1 MIVDGVD
8 TGMRR
13 RPRHALG
20 NDASISQ
27 AAIEAFS
34 LDGFDATSMA
44 SLSARAH
51 LTYGA
56 AYARFEDKS
65 ELAVALWD
73 ERLFTAVTDAL
84 DSAAAAI
91 PSGGDAFA
99 RAMATFVRPG
109 PDLLAAVELI
119 QASRFEPALEQGIHR
134 PFANWLTQ
142 WIGPGESISPTE
154 AVVRSTVANLALGLV
169 MVAGRPWQVDLTAEL
184 RRIGRV
190 LASPGPATEL
200 PADRAA
206 HLDDWPFASGDPRI
220 DRALAAIATIVG
232 EIGYHRATITR
243 ICRAAK
249 VSTGLLYGRY
259 PGKLDLFLAANDALL
274 ANGYAA
280 NASFTQRLASAY
292 GSGIAEAVVWR
303 EFQRPAYAIK
313 RSLALE
319 SNRLARFD
327 EQMRRVHLEKEQV
340 LVDQYS
346 ASPDPTTALA
356 YLHWDM
362 AMAMGV
368 NLVPNLVPAVWT
380 LPFDVVTVPLLAGP
394 SAGSAS

>member
-1 MIVDGVD
+1 MDLDGVD
-8 TGMRR
+8 AGMRR

-20 NDASISQ
+20 NDLSIAQ
-27 AAIEAFS
+27 AAIEAFA

-73 ERLFTAVTDAL
+73 EHLFTAVTDAL

-91 PSGGDAFA
+91 QSGENAFA
-99 RAMATFVRPG
+99 GAMAPFVRPG
-109 PDLLAAVELI
+109 PQLLAAIELI
-119 QASRFEPALEQGIHR
+119 QASRFEPALQQGIHR
-134 PFANWLTQ
+134 PFADWLAH
-142 WIGPGESISPTE
+142 WIGPGESSSPTE

-169 MVAGRPWQVDLTAEL
+169 MVEGRPWQVDLTTEL
-184 RRIGRV
+184 QRIGRALAAPV
-190 LASPGPATEL
+190 PATSLPGDLAS
-200 PADRAA
+200 
-206 HLDDWPFASGDPRI
+206 HLDAWPFDSGDPRI
-220 DRALAAIATIVG
+220 DRALGAIAAIVG
-232 EIGYHRATITR
+232 EVGYHRATITR

-259 PGKLDLFLAANDALL
+259 PGKLDLFLAATNALL

-280 NASFTQRLASAY
+280 NAAFTQRLASAY

-303 EFQRPAYAIK
+303 EFQRPEYAIK

-327 EQMRRVHLEKEQV
+327 ERMRREHLEREQV

-368 NLVPNLVPAVWT
+368 NLVPNLVPEVWT